1 MPSEQTDSQNK
12 TVVTRKMLANSRR
25 LCLVSA
31 VFPLLALLGWIF
43 HIAVFRQVY
52 PGLPVMHA
60 NTAFGLLVVAI
71 AILLTRSERRWRKTT
86 LAASALGGIVLL
98 LGLLT
103 LSEYFLGVDFGMDRL
118 FFDQS
123 GVPTDLYPGRP
134 SPQTSAN
141 LVLFG
146 AALLVYNLRFLP
158 IRPGQLCVLIAGA
171 NASIVF
177 TGYILGSSQFHG
189 FPMLGTGMAVHTA
202 AAFILLAVALLLSR
216 PDDGMMSLVTSGT
229 RSGAMARRILFTG
242 TVAPPVVGILTRVG
256 VVAGWYSTSAQISL
270 FVVVIVALVL
280 RTTWQAAGQSE
291 SDELMARAAFE
302 ESQAAN
308 ERVRQTQERLELA
321 LRGADLGAWD
331 WTVKSGEAVFNPR
344 WAEIR
349 GFRLDEIRP
358 HVDSWISGVH
368 PDDWPGVQKALA
380 DHFQGIV
387 PEYDADFRV
396 KTKSGDW
403 VWIRA
408 RGKVFTR
415 DEKGQP
421 HRMAGIEADISER
434 KRLETEQSFLAEVGA
449 VLSSSL
455 DIDETVGNIARLA
468 VRDLGDLCIID
479 LDEEGGGSGPLKIMS
494 RDASKAWISD
504 LFLRLPLNR
513 HRPDWLR
520 TVLESKRPLLMERLS
535 PEAVNMFRLHPE
547 HLRALMDAGLHSVLA
562 VPLVA
567 HGNLL
572 GAIVLLSFSPSRAY
586 GPADLRLAEK
596 LAERSALSIEN
607 CQLYLQAQRAVKTRE
622 NVLAV
627 VSHDLKN
634 PVTTIGL
641 VAHVLEEYEP
651 VDAGGLRDLA
661 GKIQRAVDKM
671 LLLISDLL
679 DFSKIQ
685 SGTFS
690 VDVRAATLDAMV
702 SPVIDSVRTLAD
714 AKHQTIELNIS
725 GELPEVL
732 ADSHRIGQV
741 LSNLLGNAIKFTPDG
756 RTIRVS
762 ARRQSDTLVICVSDE
777 GPGIPAEH
785 LSKVF
790 DRFWQAKETKQMGSG
805 LGLSI
810 AKGIVEAHGG
820 TIWAESE
827 LGRGSSFYFTLP
839 VANINRLPGSAA

>member
-1 MPSEQTDSQNK
+1 MRSQQTDSQTK
-12 TVVTRKMLANSRR
+12 ERLTKRILANSRI
-25 LCLVSA
+25 LCFASA
-31 VFPLLALLGWIF
+31 VFPVLALLGWIF
-43 HIAVFRQVY
+43 NIPVFRQVY
-52 PGLPVMHA
+52 SGLPVMHT
-60 NTAFGLLVVAI
+60 NTAFGLLLVTI
-71 AILLTRSERRWRKTT
+71 AILLTGSQRRSRKTT
-86 LAASALGGIVLL
+86 LAACGLGGIVLL

-103 LSEYFLGVDFGMDRL
+103 LSEYFFGVDFGIDRL
-118 FFDQS
+118 FFGQA
-123 GVPTDLYPGRP
+123 GMPPDLYPGRS
-134 SPQTSAN
+134 SPQAAAIFM
-141 LVLFG
+141 LFG
-146 AALLVYNLRFLP
+146 AALLAYNLRSLP
-158 IRPGQLCVLIAGA
+158 IRLGQIFVLVGGA

-177 TGYILGSSQFHG
+177 TGYILGSAQFHG

-202 AAFILLAVALLLSR
+202 VAFILLAVALLLSR
-216 PDDGMMSLVTSGT
+216 PNDGMMSLVTSGT
-229 RSGAMARRILFTG
+229 RSGAMARQILFTG
-242 TVAPPVVGILTRVG
+242 MVAPPVVGILTRVG
-256 VVAGWYSTSAQISL
+256 VVARWYSATAQISL

-280 RTTWQAAGQSE
+280 RTTWQAARQSE
-291 SDELMARAAFE
+291 SDELLARAAFE
-302 ESQAAN
+302 ESQPAN
-308 ERVRQTQERLELA
+308 ERVRQTEERFELA

-331 WTVKSGEAVFNPR
+331 WNVKSGEAVFNPR
-344 WAEIR
+344 WAEMR
-349 GFRLDEIRP
+349 GFRLEEIRP

-387 PEYDADFRV
+387 REYEAEFRA

-403 VWIRA
+403 VWILA

-421 HRMAGIEADISER
+421 HRMVGTESDISER
-434 KRLETEQSFLAEVGA
+434 KRLENEQRFLAEVGA

-455 DIDETVGNIARLA
+455 DIDETLGNIARLA

-479 LDEEGGGSGPLKIMS
+479 LDEESGGSGLLKVMS

-520 TVLESKRPLLMERLS
+520 TVLENKRPALMERLTS
-535 PEAVNMFRLHPE
+535 EAVDMFCQHPE
-547 HLRALMDAGLHSVLA
+547 HTRALGEAGLHSALA

-572 GAIVLLSFSPSRAY
+572 GAIVLLSFSPSHAY
-586 GPADLRLAEK
+586 GPADLRLAQA
-596 LAERSALSIEN
+596 LAERSAISIEN
-607 CQLYLQAQRAVKTRE
+607 SRLYLEAQRAIKTRE
-622 NVLAV
+622 NVLAM

-641 VAHVLEEYEP
+641 VAHVLQQYKP
-651 VDAGGLRDLA
+651 IGAGRLGDLA
-661 GKIQRAVDKM
+661 GKIQRSVDKM

-690 VDVRAATLDAMV
+690 VDAHAGMLDTMV
-702 SPVIDSVRTLAD
+702 MPVIDSVRTLSD

-725 GELPEVL
+725 PRLPEVF

-756 RTIRVS
+756 RSIRVS
-762 ARRQSDTLVICVSDE
+762 ARQQLDTMVVSVSDD

-827 LGRGSSFYFTLP
+827 LGKGSSFYFTLP
-839 VANINRLPGSAA
+839 LANLNRLPGRAA

>member
-1 MPSEQTDSQNK
+1 MPSQQTDNQSK
-12 TVVTRKMLANSRR
+12 EGLTERILANSRI

-43 HIAVFRQVY
+43 NINVFRQVY
-52 PGLPVMHA
+52 PGLPVMRT
-60 NTAFGLLVVAI
+60 NTAFGLLLITI
-71 AILLTRSERRWRKTT
+71 AILLTGRKRRSRKATV
-86 LAASALGGIVLL
+86 AACGLGVVVLL

-103 LSEYFLGVDFGMDRL
+103 LSEYFSGVDFGIDRL
-118 FFDQS
+118 FF
-123 GVPTDLYPGRP
+123 GHAVMPPGPYPGRP

-141 LVLFG
+141 FILFG
-146 AALLVYNLRFLP
+146 AALLAYNLRSLP
-158 IRPGQLCVLIAGA
+158 IRPGQTFVLMAGA
-171 NASIVF
+171 NASIVS
-177 TGYILGSSQFHG
+177 TAYILGTSQFHG
-189 FPMLGTGMAVHTA
+189 FPMLGTGMAVHSA

-229 RSGAMARRILFTG
+229 RSGAMARQILFTG
-242 TVAPPVVGILTRVG
+242 MAAPLVVGILTRVG
-256 VVAGWYSTSAQISL
+256 VVAGWYSASAQISL
-270 FVVVIVALVL
+270 FVVMIIALVL
-280 RTTWQAAGQSE
+280 RRTWQAARQSE

-331 WTVKSGEAVFNPR
+331 WNVRSGESIFNSR

-349 GFRLDEIRP
+349 GFRLEEIRP
-358 HVDSWISGVH
+358 HVDSWISRVH

-380 DHFQGIV
+380 DHFQGIA
-387 PEYDADFRV
+387 PEYNAEFRA

-403 VWIRA
+403 VWVVA

-421 HRMAGIEADISER
+421 YRMVGIEADISER
-434 KRLETEQSFLAEVGA
+434 KRLENEQRFLAEIGA

-455 DIDETVGNIARLA
+455 DIDETLENIARLA
-468 VRDLGDLCIID
+468 VRDIADLCIID
-479 LDEEGGGSGPLKIMS
+479 LDEEGGGGGLLKVMS

-504 LFLRLPLNR
+504 LFPGLPLNR

-520 TVLESKRPLLMERLS
+520 AVVESKRPLLMERLS
-535 PEAVNMFRLHPE
+535 SEAHDVFCTHPE
-547 HLRALMDAGLHSVLA
+547 HRRALREAGLQSALA

-572 GAIVLLSFSPSRAY
+572 GAIVLLSFSPSAIF
-586 GPADLRLAEK
+586 GPADLRLAQE

-607 CQLYLQAQRAVKTRE
+607 SRLYLEAQRAIKTRE
-622 NVLAV
+622 NVLAM

-634 PVTTIGL
+634 PVATIGL
-641 VAHVLEEYEP
+641 VAHVLQHYEP
-651 VDAGGLRDLA
+651 TDAVRLNDLA

-690 VDVRAATLDAMV
+690 VDVHADWLDAMV
-702 SPVIDSVRTLAD
+702 IPAIDSVRALAD
-714 AKHQTIELNIS
+714 AKQQTIELNIS
-725 GELPEVL
+725 PRLPEVL
-732 ADSHRIGQV
+732 ADSRRIGQV
-741 LSNLLGNAIKFTPDG
+741 LANLLGNAIKFTPDG
-756 RTIRVS
+756 RTIRVT
-762 ARRQSDTLVICVSDE
+762 ARQQADTIVVSVSDE

-790 DRFWQAKETKQMGSG
+790 DRFWQAKETRQMGSG

-810 AKGIVEAHGG
+810 ARGIVEAHGG

-827 LGRGSSFYFTLP
+827 LGKGSSFYFTLP
-839 VANINRLPGSAA
+839 LAKLDRVPGSAA